1 MAPENKTSLTSW
13 RYLRD
18 FWSFLKPY
26 KAPLRTV
33 YILYFL
39 NSLLNILPALSL
51 RYYID
56 LVLAGNSVSLLG
68 YPIPPQT
75 GLPLRN
81 RIWLSVLF
89 LVGMAVLIIGA
100 NAIGVVMWRKGTR
113 AVEQVIFDIK
123 MQVHNHINK
132 LSISFFNGERV
143 GNIMAKA
150 VGDVNNLG
158 GMLRSSFPLIYTLV
172 HFFLVPII
180 MLFISP
186 VLFLVA
192 LLPTPL
198 IFQAFHVL
206 RKKLKPMYKRQRENE
221 SVISSQIQEVLSG
234 IREIKAFNMEDQSA
248 AIYQE
253 LNREYYDIA
262 NRIMKVFSFNHQLQY
277 GAKDFGLIVIAVAGG
292 IMVMTQT
299 GGVTLGTITSFLLL
313 STLFYSPLGSFFG
326 FFNTLQS
333 GLVSLE
339 RILDFLRVVP
349 DIKDSPHAAALD
361 RKSIAGQVVFRNVSF
376 SYVPGQP
383 VLKNINF
390 EVKPGEKLAVVGPTG
405 SGKSTL
411 LSLLLRFYDVD
422 SGTILIDGRDI
433 REFTQN
439 SLRQSIGIVFQETF
453 LFHGT
458 IRENLA
464 FANPDTTEEEMIR
477 ACRIANIYD
486 TILEFP
492 DQLDTMVGERGV
504 TLSGGQKQRL
514 AIARVILRDP
524 AIVILDEATSAVDT
538 VTENILQDAIDKL
551 LQNRTAFI
559 IAHRLST
566 LKRCHRILVL
576 NGKEIAEMGTHEE
589 LLRNRGLYFE
599 LHEKNKF

>member
-39 NSLLNILPALSL
+39 NSILNILPALSL

-56 LVLAGNSVSLLG
+56 LVLAGNSASLLG
-68 YPIPPQT
+68 YKIQHQT

-81 RIWLSVLF
+81 RIWLSLF
-89 LVGMAVLIIGA
+89 FLLGMAVLIFVA

-132 LSISFFNGERV
+132 LSISFFNAERV

-172 HFFLVPII
+172 HFLLVPII

-186 VLFLVA
+186 ILFLVA
-192 LLPTPL
+192 LIPTPL
-198 IFQAFHVL
+198 IFRAFHVL
-206 RKKLKPMYKRQRENE
+206 RKRLKPMYKRQRENE

-248 AIYQE
+248 AVYQE

-292 IMVMTQT
+292 IMYMTQT
-299 GGVTLGTITSFLLL
+299 GGVTLGTIASFLLL
-313 STLFYSPLGSFFG
+313 SNLFYSPLGSFFN

-361 RKSIAGQVVFRNVSF
+361 RKSISGHVLFRNVSF
-376 SYVPGQP
+376 SYVPGRP
-383 VLKNINF
+383 VLRDINF

-411 LSLLLRFYDVD
+411 LSLLLRFYDVN
-422 SGTILIDGRDI
+422 SGSILIDGRDI
-433 REFTQN
+433 REFTQS

-464 FANPDTTEEEMIR
+464 FANPDTTEDQMIR
-477 ACRIANIYD
+477 ACRIANIYN

-514 AIARVILRDP
+514 SIARVVLRDP

-566 LKRCHRILVL
+566 LKRCHRVLVL
-576 NGKEIAEMGTHEE
+576 SNQEIAEMGTHEE
-589 LLRNRGLYFE
+589 LIRNRGLYFE
-599 LHEKNKF
+599 LHEKNKL